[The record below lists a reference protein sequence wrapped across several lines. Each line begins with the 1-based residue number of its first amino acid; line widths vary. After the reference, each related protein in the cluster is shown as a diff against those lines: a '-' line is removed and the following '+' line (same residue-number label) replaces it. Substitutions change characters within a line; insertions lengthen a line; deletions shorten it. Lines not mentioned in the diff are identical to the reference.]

1 MREYPDRPIVGVG
14 AVVLDGDRVLLVRR
28 ANEPLKGEWSIPG
41 GAVEIGE
48 TLEAAAAREVL
59 EETGLQVAVGPI
71 VEVLDRIRRDP
82 DGRPRF
88 HYVLVDFV
96 CRPGGGTLACASDA
110 AAVAWVEIDRLAEY
124 GVADV
129 TLRVIRKAVVVL
141 DSGSPVSREIEASD

>member
-59 EETGLQVAVGPI
+59 EETGLRVAVGPL
-71 VEVLDRIRRDP
+71 VEVLDRIRRDA
-82 DGRPRF
+82 DGRAQF

-96 CRPGGGTLACASDA
+96 CRPDGGTLACASDA

-129 TLRVIRKAVVVL
+129 TVRVIRKGVDMLRA
-141 DSGSPVSREIEASD
+141 GSPASADTER